1 MPQIPSDD
9 RWIFCACLL
18 SALTVVFTGCQKT
31 TPLSPNAR
39 VLATVNDETIT
50 MGEFQKE
57 MEPDSQTAQ
66 DPEAFLALKHD
77 LLQQLIEQRL
87 CLKEAKRLNLAVNDA
102 ELEQISNKIQ
112 SDYTP
117 DEFNELLKTK
127 QLSLEAWTAKLKE
140 QLLVKKL
147 QEQVANSPDLEV
159 TMDEARR
166 YYDDNR
172 LHFITKESVHVRQ
185 IVAAKEE
192 EAEAIRQEVLKG
204 GDFAKLA
211 SSKSLG
217 PEKDKGGDIGFVT
230 REGLPDEFD
239 FIFSLGIGKI
249 SPVIKSPYG
258 YHVFKVEERRPA
270 HQQTFTEALETIK
283 AVLLQAKR
291 EQHFSDWL
299 TDLQHRS
306 DIKINEQL
314 LNEVSG

>member
-1 MPQIPSDD
+1 MPQTPSDD
-9 RWIFCACLL
+9 RWIFCVCLL
-18 SALTVVFTGCQKT
+18 LTLSAVFTGCQKAI
-31 TPLSPNAR
+31 PLSPNAR

-57 MEPDSQTAQ
+57 MEPDSQTPQ
-66 DPEAFLALKHD
+66 DPEAFQALKHD

-87 CLKEAKRLNLAVNDA
+87 CLKEARRLNLAVSDD
-102 ELEQISNKIQ
+102 ELEQTSNKIQ
-112 SDYTP
+112 RDHTP
-117 DEFNELLKTK
+117 EEFNELLKTK
-127 QLSLEAWTAKLKE
+127 QLSLEAWKAKLKE

-147 QEQVANSPDLEV
+147 QEQVTNSPDLEV
-159 TMDEARR
+159 TMEEARR
-166 YYDDNR
+166 YYDANR
-172 LHFITKESVHVRQ
+172 LHFFTKESVHVRQ
-185 IVAAKEE
+185 IVTAKEE
-192 EAEAIRQEVLKG
+192 EAKAIRQELLKG
-204 GDFAKLA
+204 GDFAKMA

-217 PEKDKGGDIGFVT
+217 PEKNQGGDIGFVT

-239 FIFSLGIGKI
+239 LIFSQGIGKI
-249 SPVIKSPYG
+249 SPVIKSTYG

-283 AVLLQAKR
+283 AILLQVKR
-291 EQHFSDWL
+291 EQRFSDWL

>member
-1 MPQIPSDD
+1 MTRTPKFD
-9 RWIFCACLL
+9 RRTFCAFLL
-18 SALTVVFTGCQKT
+18 LTFSAVSTGCQKAV
-31 TPLSPNAR
+31 PLSPSAR

-66 DPEAFLALKHD
+66 DPEAFQALKRT
-77 LLQQLIEQRL
+77 LLQQLIEHRL
-87 CLKEAKRLNLAVNDA
+87 SLKEARRLNLVVSDD
-102 ELEQISNKIQ
+102 ELEQTSSKIQ
-112 SDYTP
+112 RDYTP

-127 QLSLEAWTAKLKE
+127 QLSLESWKAALRE
-140 QLLVKKL
+140 QLLIKKL
-147 QEQVANSPDLEV
+147 QDQVTNSPDLEV
-159 TMDEARR
+159 TMEEARQ
-166 YYDDNR
+166 YYDANR
-172 LHFITKESVHVRQ
+172 LHFLTKESVHVRQ
-185 IVAAKEE
+185 IVTAKEE
-192 EAEAIRQEVLKG
+192 EAKAIRQELLKG
-204 GDFAKLA
+204 GDFSKLA

-217 PEKDKGGDIGFVT
+217 PEKNQGGDIGFLT

-239 FIFSLGIGKI
+239 LIFSQAIGKI

-258 YHVFKVEERRPA
+258 YHVFKVEERHSA

-291 EQHFSDWL
+291 EQRFSDWL